1 MNAFGEGGSMNLKRS
16 STAAVLI
23 GVVVVSP
30 AAADWRAPAAPG
42 TPVILAQDTQ
52 TQPADTVTGEGVVVA
67 ADPDTS
73 KFGAA
78 TLTVDHEDIPG
89 YMPAMEMMYSVRSP
103 ALVEDL
109 QAGQR
114 IRFTIDTFETVI
126 TEIEVIGQ
134 E

>member
-1 MNAFGEGGSMNLKRS
+1 MNLKRS
-16 STAAVLI
+16 CTAAVLI
-23 GVVVVSP
+23 GVVVSP
-30 AAADWRAPAAPG
+30 AAADWCAPTALG
-42 TPVILAQDTQ
+42 MPVLLAQDTQ
-52 TQPADTVTGEGVVVA
+52 TQPADTVIGEGVVVA

-73 KFGAA
+73 KFGTA

-89 YMPAMEMMYSVRSP
+89 YMPAMEMMYQVQSP